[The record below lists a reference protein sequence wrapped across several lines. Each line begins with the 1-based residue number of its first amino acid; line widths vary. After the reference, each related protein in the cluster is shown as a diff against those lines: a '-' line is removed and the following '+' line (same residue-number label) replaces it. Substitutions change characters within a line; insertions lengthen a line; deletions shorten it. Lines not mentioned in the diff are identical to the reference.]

1 MTSRKLQPPPGKPEP
16 EIFEPGAPLTE
27 ASMLHTL
34 QQIRANAAR
43 EHERLRLAAIEL
55 DKNFERKAEAR
66 QRSYEKDTE
75 EAQRLRQALE
85 RSRNK
90 QLKYIVGLLIQC
102 GCRVSELLH
111 AEWSHFDLDRRLWR
125 VPHILLHSCEEVRG
139 QALWRSKQARVIVSM
154 HDSGW
159 TDWTDWKLNRAGQ
172 L

>member
-1 MTSRKLQPPPGKPEP
+1 MTPRKLQPPPGKPEP

-75 EAQRLRQALE
+75 EAQRL
-85 RSRNK
+85 
-90 QLKYIVGLLIQC
+90 YDH
-102 GCRVSELLH
+102 ELTDIKKVA
-111 AEWSHFDLDRRLWR
+111 AE
-125 VPHILLHSCEEVRG
+125 
-139 QALWRSKQARVIVSM
+139 QARLIDRV
-154 HDSGW
+154 DCALALD
-159 TDWTDWKLNRAGQ
+159 TERLAPALTERKPE
-172 L
+172 